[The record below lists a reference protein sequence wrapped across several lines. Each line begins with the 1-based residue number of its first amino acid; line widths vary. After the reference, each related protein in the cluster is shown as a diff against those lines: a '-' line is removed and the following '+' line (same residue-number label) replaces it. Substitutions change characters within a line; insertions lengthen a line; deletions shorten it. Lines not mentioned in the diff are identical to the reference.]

1 MTAAIAT
8 DGPMAWGQHTILD
21 LYGCDL
27 APMTDASAIRQ
38 FSTELV
44 ELLGMVPYGEPVVEF
59 FGCGTW
65 KPGDP
70 VEQKPATAGYTLAQ
84 LIETSLV
91 SAHFADNARTV
102 FLDVFSCKPYDSTT
116 VARFAQAFFGA
127 ETYAQRVLNRGA
139 ITPSGGT
146 PS

>member
-1 MTAAIAT
+1 MTAAIASG
-8 DGPMAWGQHTILD
+8 GPMAWGQHTILD

-27 APMTDASAIRQ
+27 ATMTDGAAIRR
-38 FSTELV
+38 FSAELV
-44 ELLGMVPYGEPVVEF
+44 TLLQMTPYGEPVVEF

-70 VEQKPATAGYTLAQ
+70 EQDKPATAGYTLAQ

-102 FLDVFSCKPYDSTT
+102 FLDVFSCKPYDSTA

-127 ETYAQRVLNRGA
+127 ETYAQQVLNRGA

-146 PS
+146 S